1 MCCSEDSPW
10 YCKKIPLAFFR
21 IYFLLSNSSLDECK
35 TKNRVMG
42 FWALERL
49 YVDGYKQI
57 IGFGEELIIFEPQY
71 IKAKK
76 KIEKAQ
82 DKHLLIPY
90 NFIDKSSLS
99 LEAEENKYF
108 LIRITSLSKNTM
120 EMEYV
125 DVSKEGRMA
134 AIRKHWVR
142 P

>member
-1 MCCSEDSPW
+1 
-10 YCKKIPLAFFR
+10 
-21 IYFLLSNSSLDECK
+21 
-35 TKNRVMG
+35 MG

-99 LEAEENKYF
+99 LEAEENRYF

-125 DVSKEGRMA
+125 DVSKEGRMS